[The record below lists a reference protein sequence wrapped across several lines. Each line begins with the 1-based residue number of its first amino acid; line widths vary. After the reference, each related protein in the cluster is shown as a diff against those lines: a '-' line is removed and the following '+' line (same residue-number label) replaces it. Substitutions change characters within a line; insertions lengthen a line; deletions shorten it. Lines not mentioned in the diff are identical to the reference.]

1 METLVS
7 NDFVMTEPRHIC
19 FLANDQRFFFRHF
32 RPAIL
37 AASNLGYTL
46 TAYLPDDEQG
56 DTSGLGID
64 IEIVRSP
71 VTRQP
76 LTVPGLC
83 RQVFWL
89 VKQLREQKPDVVLAF
104 SVRPALV
111 LALALPWVK
120 LERAIMYVTGLG
132 LLDLLSDFKSRL
144 QRALTYWVL
153 RRMSRRPNCYF
164 IFENRTDPL
173 SMGFRQGEP
182 ARQEHLVGAGVDEE
196 EFIPRPMPDPEPLKI
211 ASVSR
216 LVWSKGIDLASA
228 AVAEL
233 VKAGH
238 QVELSIYGAPDRS
251 NPRAVDPAEWGAEP
265 GVSFRGYTDDIPGIW
280 REHHIGIFPSRG
292 GEGVP
297 RSLIE
302 AAASGRPSI
311 VTDVP
316 GCREFVRNG
325 VDGYIVAC
333 DSVAALKAAILNCLS
348 HPESLTDLG
357 QAARTQFL
365 RTSTSRIV
373 QKQYEELF
381 RLPPRVKSQ

>member
-1 METLVS
+1 M
-7 NDFVMTEPRHIC
+7 FYMTKSRHIC

-37 AASNLGYTL
+37 AAASLGYKL

-56 DTSGLGID
+56 EAGSLQAGV
-64 IEIVRSP
+64 EIIRSP
-71 VTRQP
+71 IARQP

-83 RQVFWL
+83 RQTVWL
-89 VKQLREQKPDVVLAF
+89 VRQLRKQQPDIVLAF

-132 LLDLLSDFKSRL
+132 LLDLLSDRKSRF
-144 QRALTYWVL
+144 QRRLTYWVL
-153 RRMSRRPNCYF
+153 RRTSRRPSCYF
-164 IFENRTDPL
+164 IFENRADPL

-182 ARQEHLVGAGVDEE
+182 ERHKLLVGAGVDDG
-196 EFIPRPMPDPEPLKI
+196 EFFPSSMPGLGILKL

-233 VKAGH
+233 AKAGH
-238 QVELSIYGAPDRS
+238 PVELSIYGAPDAS
-251 NPRAVDPAEWGAEP
+251 NPRAINPADWSADP
-265 GVSFRGYTDDIPGIW
+265 GVFFRGHTDDIPGIW

-302 AAASGRPSI
+302 AAACGRPSI

-316 GCREFVRNG
+316 GCRDFVRSG
-325 VDGYIVAC
+325 VDGYVVAC
-333 DSVAALKAAILNCLS
+333 ESIPALKKAILDVLNRS
-348 HPESLTDLG
+348 ESLTVMG
-357 QAARTQFL
+357 EAARKQFL
-365 RTSTSRIV
+365 RTSTSRII
-373 QKQYEELF
+373 QKQYEGLFEL
-381 RLPPRVKSQ
+381 PSEA